1 MFTCE
6 FRVYF
11 AAYCTLSTLNA
22 IPTQVLVVADLTD
35 PMLAPAEANGVF
47 QVMLEQ
53 FRKKELPCGKLA
65 VFDEAHKYLE
75 GGDGLAHSI
84 VDTVRLMRHEG
95 IRVVVST
102 QSPLTMPPEL
112 LELSTVAVLHS
123 FHSNDWFRYGRCRVV
138 RGCLCEARRG
148 GVDVCTQ

>member
-1 MFTCE
+1 MRE
-6 FRVYF
+6 VGR
-11 AAYCTLSTLNA
+11 N
-22 IPTQVLVVADLTD
+22 
-35 PMLAPAEANGVF
+35 EAGSVDGA
-47 QVMLEQ
+47 Q
-53 FRKKELPCGKLA
+53 
-65 VFDEAHKYLE
+65 KYLE

>member
-1 MFTCE
+1 M
-6 FRVYF
+6 
-11 AAYCTLSTLNA
+11 
-22 IPTQVLVVADLTD
+22 PTQVLVVADLTD

-112 LELSTVAVLHS
+112 LESQKGAQFSDSATQRLPRRLSARLSVDHTVT
-123 FHSNDWFRYGRCRVV
+123 GRH
-138 RGCLCEARRG
+138 
-148 GVDVCTQ
+148 